1 MAAGSRIAIFGGTFD
16 PVHLGHIAMAEAAQ
30 KALKLDW
37 VHYLPCQ
44 VSPHKLESSPTSAEH
59 RLEMLELATSHQP
72 WAVVND
78 FETQREGP
86 SYSWMTAQTMKA
98 HFPDSRLFWI
108 MGSDQWHALDRWQH
122 PERLAACVEFV
133 VFHRGDEPEPREG
146 YTLHPLPAIHPANA
160 TEIRQQL
167 ASGEKDHPW
176 LNAKVAA
183 FIEQQKLYTTS

>member
-86 SYSWMTAQTMKA
+86 SYSWMTAEAMQEHMGGA
-98 HFPDSRLFWI
+98 RLFWS
-108 MGSDQWHALDRWQH
+108 MGGDQWRSLDKWNQ
-122 PERLAACVEFV
+122 PKRLADCVEFI
-133 VFHRGDEPEPREG
+133 VFHRGEDLEDRDG
-146 YTLHPLPAIHPANA
+146 YKLRPLPAIHPANA
-160 TEIRQQL
+160 TEIREQL
-167 ASGEKDHPW
+167 ATGQTDHPW
-176 LNAKVAA
+176 LNSKVSDY
-183 FIEQQKLYTTS
+183 IKENKLYQ

>member
-1 MAAGSRIAIFGGTFD
+1 MAEAHRIALFGGTFD
-16 PVHLGHIAMAEAAQ
+16 PVHLGHLAMAQAAVEA
-30 KALKLDW
+30 LDLEQ
-37 VHYLPCQ
+37 VRFLPCQ
-44 VSPHKLESSPTSAEH
+44 ISPHKQDSEPTPAEH
-59 RLEMLELATSHQP
+59 RIKMLKLATAEHE
-72 WAVVND
+72 WAMVDD
-78 FETQREGP
+78 FETHIEGP